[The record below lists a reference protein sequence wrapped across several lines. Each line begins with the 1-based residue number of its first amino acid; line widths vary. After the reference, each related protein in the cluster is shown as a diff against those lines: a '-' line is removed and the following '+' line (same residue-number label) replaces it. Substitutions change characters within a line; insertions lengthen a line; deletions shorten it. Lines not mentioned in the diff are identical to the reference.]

1 MPIQSLIFPDQSSF
15 LPYLRRVNYLEILV
29 KLRKIIRSINLES
42 KRIEKQFGISIPQ
55 LLCLQFLSDQR
66 DFRAPSK
73 DIKDYMNLNAST
85 ITGIIKRLEQKGL
98 VARLPEP
105 KDKRI
110 SLITL
115 TAKGAELL
123 KDSPVTLQEKMS
135 KRLLGLEDKALE
147 QLDDS
152 IQLLVRLLDAESMDA
167 GPLITTSELPKADA
181 DEEEHI

>member
-1 MPIQSLIFPDQSSF
+1 MLHQ
-15 LPYLRRVNYLEILV
+15 LPYFSPVNYLEILV

-55 LLCLQFLSDQR
+55 LLCLQFLSDQK

-73 DIKDYMNLNAST
+73 DIKSYMNLNAST

-105 KDKRI
+105 KDRRI

-123 KDSPVTLQEKMS
+123 KDSPVTLQEKIS
-135 KRLLGLEDKALE
+135 KRLASLDETDLR
-147 QLDDS
+147 QLDSS
-152 IQLLVRLLDAESMDA
+152 IQLLVYLLDAEEMDA
-167 GPLITTSELPKADA
+167 GPLITTSELPKVDQ
-181 DEEEHI
+181 DHDDHL